1 LPKNPPED
9 KIDMQLTNL
18 VGDRPFWKGALRLA
32 LPIALQNMFTTS
44 FAFVD
49 TIMISLIGQTDVP
62 LSAVSMANMLSFLM
76 YLVLFGLSSGAAVF
90 ISQYWGAKDLGG
102 IRRTYGFAMA
112 ASVISS
118 SLFTLVG
125 CLFAR
130 EVMGMLTDNEEII
143 AEGAAYLR
151 IASFS
156 YIAIAIQQIF
166 STVLRSTE
174 KVRLPMYVGVISV
187 VGNVAFTAFFIF
199 GLGMGVVG
207 SAIGTVMAAWLSP
220 VVLLLISLKK
230 RNILIAPV
238 RALLNWSK
246 EFVRHYVKTTLPVL
260 LNESIWAVGTLI
272 VRMIFTNRDPY
283 FYAAMAASFSVT
295 DFAFVFLVGL
305 CHACTV
311 MVGKSVGADQ
321 PRQAMADAKRFA
333 FLIPALSVALGGL
346 LIAFR
351 TPLLSLIGLTEE
363 TRAMAYLIMLVIG
376 LEFGLRH
383 IPYICVVGIFRA
395 GGDTRTGLIY
405 DTIFLFGLALPVT
418 FFCAFVLNM
427 NLVLVY
433 AIMLL
438 SEDLIKSILCVN
450 RMRSGKWIIPVTSPA
465 EATTVLEGTT
475 ARTEGA

>member
-1 LPKNPPED
+1 
-9 KIDMQLTNL
+9 MQLTNL

-260 LNESIWAVGTLI
+260 RASC
-272 VRMIFTNRDPY
+272 
-283 FYAAMAASFSVT
+283 AA
-295 DFAFVFLVGL
+295 
-305 CHACTV
+305 
-311 MVGKSVGADQ
+311 
-321 PRQAMADAKRFA
+321 
-333 FLIPALSVALGGL
+333 
-346 LIAFR
+346 
-351 TPLLSLIGLTEE
+351 
-363 TRAMAYLIMLVIG
+363 
-376 LEFGLRH
+376 
-383 IPYICVVGIFRA
+383 
-395 GGDTRTGLIY
+395 
-405 DTIFLFGLALPVT
+405 
-418 FFCAFVLNM
+418 
-427 NLVLVY
+427 
-433 AIMLL
+433 
-438 SEDLIKSILCVN
+438 
-450 RMRSGKWIIPVTSPA
+450 
-465 EATTVLEGTT
+465 
-475 ARTEGA
+475 